1 MNNQELQKLTESI
14 VINEFNQPFQHQA
27 FFNNRLRTTGG
38 RYMLESHHIEINPKQ
53 YETYGKQA
61 LIDII
66 KHELC
71 HYFLHIE
78 GKGYQHKD
86 QDFKLLAEKVK
97 APRFCQPIK
106 SYQSRVKYEYQCL
119 SCQTTFQRI
128 RSVNIE
134 KMRCGKC
141 GGRLKLLRQLR

>member
-14 VINEFNQPFQHQA
+14 AMNDFNQPFQHRV
-27 FFNNRLRTTGG
+27 FFNKRLRTTGG

-78 GKGYQHKD
+78 GKGYQPKD
-86 QDFKLLAEKVK
+86 
-97 APRFCQPIK
+97 
-106 SYQSRVKYEYQCL
+106 
-119 SCQTTFQRI
+119 
-128 RSVNIE
+128 
-134 KMRCGKC
+134 
-141 GGRLKLLRQLR
+141 